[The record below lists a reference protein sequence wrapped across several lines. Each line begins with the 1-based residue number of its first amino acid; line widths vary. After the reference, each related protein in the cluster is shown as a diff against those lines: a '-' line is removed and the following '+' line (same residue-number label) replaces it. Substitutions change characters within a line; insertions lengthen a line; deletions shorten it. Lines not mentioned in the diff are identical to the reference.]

1 MLWLEQWKG
10 KEVRRGV
17 SHGDMTRL
25 ALAAIPAWVTV
36 ELPDDTLHWIRS
48 LDVAIRFEMYGFE
61 LQCDINYMHDAHV
74 ANLNPIRGAKC
85 YLYPKVASFRRG
97 SQP

>member
-1 MLWLEQWKG
+1 MLWQGQWKG
-10 KEVRRGV
+10 KEVGRGV
-17 SHGDMTRL
+17 SNGDMTRL
-25 ALAAIPAWVTV
+25 ALPAIPARVTL

-48 LDVAIRFEMYGFE
+48 LDVAIKFEMAAFKFA
-61 LQCDINYMHDAHV
+61 CNIVYMHDAQV
-74 ANLNPIRGAKC
+74 INPARGVKR